1 MNLILGGTGL
11 VGSHLLLELLSKGE
25 KVKVLIRPTS
35 SKNQILNTFKYHTS
49 SADELFS
56 RIEWI
61 EGDIMDY
68 NSIVG
73 ALSEIKFVYHCAAL
87 VSFSPRHKE
96 LLLRNNV
103 DGTANVVNACLKHGD
118 IKLCFVSSIA
128 ALGHSES
135 LEEVTEAH
143 MWKPTIKRT
152 VYSVSKFKSEMEV
165 WRGIEEGLEAV
176 IVNPSVIL
184 GPGNWKG
191 GSSSFFPFV
200 YKGLRYYTKGV
211 TGFVDVRDVSKAMVQ
226 LMQSPLKND
235 RFILSA
241 GNTSFKELF
250 GLIAEALNVKP
261 PKVEATPLLLSLAS
275 RLDGLRSVL
284 TFSERKI
291 SDDTISAATGKNF
304 YSNKKICT
312 TLGFQFRPLQETVND
327 CASMYLK
334 HISN

>member
-25 KVKVLIRPTS
+25 KVKALIRPTS
-35 SKNQILNTFKYHTS
+35 SKNQILNTFKYHTAN
-49 SADELFS
+49 ADELFS

-68 NSIVG
+68 NSVIG
-73 ALSEIKFVYHCAAL
+73 ALAGTKFVYHCAAL

-103 DGTANVVNACLKHGD
+103 DGTANVVNACLKHGG

-184 GPGNWKG
+184 GPGNWKS

-200 YKGLRYYTKGV
+200 HKGLRYYTKGV
-211 TGFVDVRDVSKAMVQ
+211 TGFVDVRDVAKAMVQ

-241 GNTSFKELF
+241 GNKSFKELF

-275 RLDGLRSVL
+275 KLDGLRSAL

-312 TLGFQFRPLQETVND
+312 ALGFQFRPLQETVKD
-327 CASMYLK
+327 CAGMYLK
-334 HISN
+334 HMSN